1 MRKALTRGEIGLVM
15 IVIMVTGL
23 FMWSYVA
30 YEELDKSYAELKD
43 RYEKLSSSYQ
53 ALNDT
58 YRRLLTDYLALNE
71 SYWELLQRL
80 EVNITVI
87 NDRDYASVAMEL
99 VEAANRSIYLVVFI
113 LKYDPGDPID
123 PVNDLVWAL
132 GNACE
137 RGVAVNV
144 ILEGKSDVISIN
156 QAAFDYLSSVGANI
170 TYDAGGITTHCKLL
184 IVDELFVLVGS
195 HNWTESAMSY
205 NHEASV
211 LIRSAEIARLE
222 IEYFNELWA
231 EATGG

>member
-1 MRKALTRGEIGLVM
+1 MGRALTRGEIGLVM
-15 IVIMVTGL
+15 AIMVMTGL
-23 FMWSYVA
+23 FMWTYVSYEELAKSYVA
-30 YEELDKSYAELKD
+30 LEDEHG
-43 RYEKLSSSYQ
+43 KLSSRYQ
-53 ALNDT
+53 ELNET
-58 YRRLLTDYLALNE
+58 YLRLLADYLALNE
-71 SYWELLQRL
+71 SYWQLLQRP
-80 EVNITVI
+80 EANITVI

-99 VEAANRSIYLVVFI
+99 VEAANKSIYLVVYI
-113 LKYDPGDPID
+113 LKYDPGDPVD

-144 ILEGKSDVISIN
+144 ILEGKSNIIEIN

-211 LIRSAEIARLE
+211 LIRSADIARLE
-222 IEYFNELWA
+222 IEYFNQLWA

>member
-1 MRKALTRGEIGLVM
+1 MGKMLTRGETAL
-15 IVIMVTGL
+15 IMALIIITAL
-23 FMWSYVA
+23 FMWNYVA
-30 YEELDKSYAELKD
+30 YEELEKSYAELEGEHEELSG
-43 RYEKLSSSYQ
+43 RYRE
-53 ALNDT
+53 LNET
-58 YRRLLTDYLALNE
+58 YWRLLADYLALNE
-71 SYWELLQRL
+71 SYWELLQRP
-80 EVNITVI
+80 EANITVI

-99 VEAANRSIYLVVFI
+99 VEAANESIYLVVFI

-144 ILEGKSDVISIN
+144 ILEGRSDIIEIN

>member
-1 MRKALTRGEIGLVM
+1 MEKVLTRGEIAL
-15 IVIMVTGL
+15 ITISILITAL
-23 FMWSYVA
+23 FMWNYVA
-30 YEELDKSYAELKD
+30 YEELRKSYAGLEDEHEALVS
-43 RYEKLSSSYQ
+43 RYQ
-53 ALNDT
+53 ALNET
-58 YRRLLTDYLALNE
+58 YYRLLADYLALNE
-71 SYWELLQRL
+71 SYWELLHRPGA
-80 EVNITVI
+80 NITVI

-99 VEAANRSIYLVVFI
+99 VEAANKSIYLVVYV

-144 ILEGKSDVISIN
+144 ILEGEVELN
-156 QAAFDYLSSVGANI
+156 QAAFDYLSGVGANI
-170 TYDAGGITTHCKLL
+170 TYDAGGVRTHCKLL